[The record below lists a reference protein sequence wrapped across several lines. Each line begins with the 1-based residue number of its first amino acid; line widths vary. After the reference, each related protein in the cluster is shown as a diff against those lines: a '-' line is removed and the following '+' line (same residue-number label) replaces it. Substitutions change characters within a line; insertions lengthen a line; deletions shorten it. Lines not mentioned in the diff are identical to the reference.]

1 MAYACYWHMD
11 AETEHQGHDHQHREP
26 NGHHA
31 GHLHHEHQGWVRP
44 GGRRGRWLEPFLLL
58 LVAEDAAHGYSL
70 IRQLNELGV
79 APGEV
84 DVGMVY
90 RALREL
96 EAEGLVES
104 AWAAESG
111 APRRD
116 YRITTQ
122 GGVSL
127 REWAAVMDERAR
139 LIAEFQPR
147 YARFAEREGG

>member
-1 MAYACYWHMD
+1 MD
-11 AETEHQGHDHQHREP
+11 ADTRHQHH
-26 NGHHA
+26 GHHDR
-31 GHLHHEHQGWVRP
+31 HEHQGWVRP

-58 LVAEDAAHGYSL
+58 LVAEDEAHGYSL

-90 RALREL
+90 RTLREL
-96 EAEGLVES
+96 EAEGLIDS
-104 AWAAESG
+104 TWAAETG

-116 YRITTQ
+116 YRLTPE
-122 GGVSL
+122 GAL
-127 REWAAVMDERAR
+127 ALAEWAAVMDERAR
-139 LIAEFQPR
+139 LIAEFRPR